1 MMLLTIAKALQ
12 DKRCSLTIRIGIHGD
27 VIFEFHQ
34 PNPAGHAVKS
44 EQRVSTAQMKE
55 AAKISMLDPE
65 YLLVHRLEDAF
76 KMLPEITAASKA

>member
-34 PNPAGHAVKS
+34 PSPKGHAVKS
-44 EQRVSTAQMKE
+44 EQRVSPAQMEE
-55 AAKISMLDPE
+55 AAKISLLDPE
-65 YLLVHRLEDAF
+65 YLLQHRLEDAF
-76 KMLPEITAASKA
+76 KMLPEPTDPKP